1 MFDLRQHQGGRTWAQ
16 SDRLLPPLPPPLQS
30 QQEGLMTLI
39 LQKNGVTEAGS
50 VGGKGPCD
58 EEYRE
63 HGESWKRRAPPKATC
78 TPHARPPLW
87 LWNRPLGS
95 SRKNL

>member
-39 LQKNGVTEAGS
+39 LQKNGGHR
-50 VGGKGPCD
+50 GG
-58 EEYRE
+58 EYRRE
-63 HGESWKRRAPPKATC
+63 
-78 TPHARPPLW
+78 RPM
-87 LWNRPLGS
+87 R
-95 SRKNL
+95 